1 MLTLIALI
9 VAILFLSPPWSVI
22 IVVAA
27 AIVDVTETGLFVW
40 WSRRRRRLTAA
51 AVGSEALVG
60 RSGTAL
66 GRLDPESASPV
77 AQVRVGGEIWN
88 ARSGEPIDPGDAVTV
103 RGVDGL
109 LLEVEPTRRG

>member
-1 MLTLIALI
+1 MLTLLALV
-9 VAILFLSPPWSVI
+9 VAIVFLSSPWNVI

-27 AIVDVTETGLFVW
+27 AIVDIAETGLFVW

-51 AVGSEALVG
+51 AVGIEALVG

-66 GRLDPESASPV
+66 GRLDPGSVAPY
-77 AQVRVGGEIWN
+77 AQVRVAGEIWN
-88 ARSGEPIDPGDAVTV
+88 ARSGEPIDPGAAVTV

-109 LLEVEPTRRG
+109 LLEVEPARRE